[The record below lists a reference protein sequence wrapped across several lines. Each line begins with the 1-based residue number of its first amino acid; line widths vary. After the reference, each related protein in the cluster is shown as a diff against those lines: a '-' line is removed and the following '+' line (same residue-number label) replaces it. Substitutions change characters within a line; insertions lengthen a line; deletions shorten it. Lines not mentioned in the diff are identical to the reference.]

1 MFHLADDGRNVQSKF
16 KENISSEAN
25 KKRFWK
31 PKKKLKNFAPSA
43 LRASVARLLCVQIIF
58 SIFVESR
65 VAFWA
70 IRVSFWVEICLWHV
84 FGEVWKE
91 SLRKTTMGEVHDAS
105 PSSFPSTTHTIPS
118 TLGNKIFFDPIF
130 GVKKLKFKL

>member
-25 KKRFWK
+25 KKKDFENQ
-31 PKKKLKNFAPSA
+31 KKKMKRFAPSA

-84 FGEVWKE
+84 FGEV
-91 SLRKTTMGEVHDAS
+91 
-105 PSSFPSTTHTIPS
+105 
-118 TLGNKIFFDPIF
+118 
-130 GVKKLKFKL
+130 